1 MSKNDDPLPKF
12 PIWIKI
18 VWALTLLSLS
28 VALILCL
35 MALKKP
41 KVESS
46 ILYKYG
52 RYQEPFLYAYVPH
65 FYLAPKKTILAVV
78 TAYNPVPE
86 QTDDTPHIT
95 ASGERVR
102 EGIVANNCLPFGTI
116 VEIGGRSYVVLDRMN
131 RRYGCHYFD
140 ILMFSYREAIQWGVR
155 KMQVKIYH

>member
-1 MSKNDDPLPKF
+1 
-12 PIWIKI
+12 
-18 VWALTLLSLS
+18 
-28 VALILCL
+28 

-102 EGIVANNCLPFGTI
+102 EGIVACPVWLEFGTI
-116 VEIGGRSYVVLDRMN
+116 IEIDGKLYECQDRMHPKYWYQA
-131 RRYGCHYFD
+131 RFD
-140 ILMFSYREAIQWGVR
+140 ILMWDYWEAKKWGKQIKV
-155 KMQVKIYH
+155 VKIYH